1 MRLLIVGSD
10 KVFAIENFYL
20 RYLKES
26 AIEVRLFT
34 AQSIFY
40 DYYQDSI
47 LHKILFKAGVS
58 SVLRKINNRFKQEIT
73 EFEPQVIFIF
83 KGMEIFPESLQWAKQ
98 RGIKLVNYNPD
109 NPFLFTG
116 KGSGNKNVTNSIRL
130 YDLHLTYDGDIKK
143 ELEQQ
148 YNIPTGNLP
157 FGFDLHDA
165 LYNECVKQQEVKKVC
180 FLGNPD
186 AQRAAFIDQLAAHL
200 PIEVYGND
208 WGKFVTGKNII
219 VHEAVYGT
227 DFWKTLY
234 RYRIQLN
241 LMRIHNPNSHNM
253 RSFEVPGV
261 GGIGLF
267 PYTNDHARY
276 FETGKEIFLYK
287 DLTECIKLSKL
298 LLNMSD
304 EEALKVRSAARLK
317 SLQAGYS
324 YRNRALLALQE
335 IKKLTL

>member
-10 KVFAIENFYL
+10 KVFAIENFYV

-26 AIEVRLFT
+26 AIEMRLFT

-40 DYYQDSI
+40 DYYQSSI
-47 LHKILFKAGVS
+47 LHKILFKAGIS
-58 SVLRKINNRFKQEIT
+58 PIIHKINSQFKQVVT

-83 KGMEIFPESLQWAKQ
+83 KGMEIFPESLQWARQ

-116 KGSGNKNVTNSIRL
+116 KGSGNMNVTNSIQL

-143 ELEQQ
+143 ELEQK
-148 YNIPTGNLP
+148 YKIPTGILP
-157 FGFDLHDA
+157 FGFDLNDN
-165 LYNECVKQQEVKKVC
+165 LYNECAKQREVKKVC

-186 AQRAAFIDQLAAHL
+186 AQRAAFIDQLAEHL
-200 PIEVYGND
+200 PIDVYGNN
-208 WGKFVTGKNII
+208 WSKFVQGNNIT
-219 VHEAVYGT
+219 VYEPVYGNE
-227 DFWKTLY
+227 FWKTLY
-234 RYRIQLN
+234 RYRVQLN

-261 GGIGLF
+261 GGIGLY
-267 PYTNDHARY
+267 PYTVDHALY

-287 DLTECIKLSKL
+287 DLAECINLSRT

-304 EEALKVRSAARLK
+304 EEAFNVRSAARLK

-324 YRNRALLALQE
+324 YCNRALLALQE
-335 IKKLTL
+335 IKKLML